1 MKRTLRL
8 FAVMLTA
15 LWGVAATATAQK
27 ITLDPDRTTNENAV
41 YNAADKSVTLT
52 ATAPKYTIM
61 DWETYLYEELTHIDS
76 VTISRRPSGKFDN
89 TQQIATVKDVTV
101 GGEVKYIDKTVEAD
115 SNYEYLF
122 TVYVDGLNSTNGYIT
137 VYTGLLPG
145 NISNFT
151 ASVANYKV
159 GTVDIS
165 VTAPTKMKDGSALAN
180 DVCIDVL
187 KGSTW
192 DGYEVVH
199 TFENV
204 KAAQTYTWK
213 HEVSEM
219 DQTIEYRAYARSGKN
234 GKGVVEYATTHVG
247 LVAPETPQNFKAVRQ
262 GDNVVLTWEKPLT
275 GRYNGDYDAENTTY
289 KLTRVYLDKS
299 EVIAATNISGY
310 TYTDSPEADEE
321 ESITYQLVAV
331 NSEGESATPAV
342 SNQVAIGKALELPF
356 EESFFGSKFTH
367 KGWIT
372 ATSQNDPY
380 FTYKAWNL
388 YANSTVYYLPEDKSL
403 AVMPQDNDGGLAC
416 CLFYGHSEDGQ
427 TESLISPHVNPAG
440 ADNVELK
447 FNYWEM
453 ASNATK
459 NEIKVWVSRDDN
471 AWELLWAST
480 LKEEF
485 EPQWSEVTLPIVNTK
500 ANGNIRI
507 KIDAIRHDGPITNVL
522 LDNITMTELD
532 ATGINTVKPAIVGE
546 AEYYTLSGVR
556 INKPATRGTYIVK
569 NGDSVKK
576 IMVK

>member
-1 MKRTLRL
+1 
-8 FAVMLTA
+8 
-15 LWGVAATATAQK
+15 
-27 ITLDPDRTTNENAV
+27 
-41 YNAADKSVTLT
+41 
-52 ATAPKYTIM
+52 
-61 DWETYLYEELTHIDS
+61 
-76 VTISRRPSGKFDN
+76 
-89 TQQIATVKDVTV
+89 
-101 GGEVKYIDKTVEAD
+101 
-115 SNYEYLF
+115 
-122 TVYVDGLNSTNGYIT
+122 
-137 VYTGLLPG
+137 
-145 NISNFT
+145 
-151 ASVANYKV
+151 
-159 GTVDIS
+159 
-165 VTAPTKMKDGSALAN
+165 MKDGSALAN
-180 DVCIDVL
+180 NVCIDVL
-187 KGSTW
+187 KGSAW
-192 DGYEVVH
+192 EGYEVIH

-204 KAAQTYTWK
+204 KAGETYTWR
-213 HEVSEM
+213 HEVNEM

-234 GKGVVEYATTHVG
+234 GKGITEYATTHVG

-289 KLTRVYLDKS
+289 KLTRVYLDKT

-321 ESITYQLVAV
+321 ESITYKLVAV

-367 KGWIT
+367 KGWT
-372 ATSQNDPY
+372 TETSQNDPY
-380 FTYKAWNL
+380 YTYKAWNL
-388 YANSTVYYLPEDKSL
+388 YSSSTVYYLPEDKSL
-403 AVMPQDNDGGLAC
+403 AVMPQDNDGGMAC

-427 TESLISPHVNPAG
+427 TESLVSPHVNPAG

-453 ASNATK
+453 GSNATK
-459 NEIKVWVSRDDN
+459 NEIKVWVSRDDQ
-471 AWELLWAST
+471 AWELLWTST

-485 EPQWSEVTLPIVNTK
+485 EPQWSEVTLPIFNTK
-500 ANGNIRI
+500 ANNNIRI
-507 KIDAIRHDGPITNVL
+507 KIDAIRHEGPVTDVL
-522 LDNITMTELD
+522 IDNITMTELD

-546 AEYYTLSGVR
+546 TEYYTLSGVR